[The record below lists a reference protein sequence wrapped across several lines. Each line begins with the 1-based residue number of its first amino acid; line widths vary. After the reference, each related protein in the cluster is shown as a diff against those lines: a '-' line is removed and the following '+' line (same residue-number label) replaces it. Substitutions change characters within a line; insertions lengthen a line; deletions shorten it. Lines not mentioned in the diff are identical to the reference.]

1 MSLIEQIKNIFNRAK
16 DDLKNHRRSMN
27 GFISCRP
34 IEGGLRAN
42 ISKCMK
48 DVGIDPVID
57 EDFAKYDY
65 EVRQGMYEFAIDQLK
80 IKIAK
85 AKRRRKGV
93 SESELNALTVRVSL
107 ITSRLRR
114 DMILYACDKEPC
126 LWYERPVVRYGVASY
141 RAGPVRGRGG
151 SHGCLYGDA
160 EGSKQIKEAL
170 KA

>member
-1 MSLIEQIKNIFNRAK
+1 MSLIEQIKNLFNRAN
-16 DDLKNHRRSMN
+16 DDVKNHHKSMN
-27 GFISCRP
+27 GFISRRP

-114 DMILYACDKEPC
+114 DMIVYACDEDWDHNVC
-126 LWYERPVVRYGVASY
+126 YGVAWY
-141 RAGPVRGRGG
+141 TAGKVRGDGG
-151 SHGCLYGDA
+151 LYGCHWKST
-160 EGSKQIKEAL
+160 EGMDQIKEAL
-170 KA
+170 DA